1 MSEVVAME
9 EVVAVGEPVAEAA
22 VDEDAMMQDML
33 AVVLVAEAGLPAEM
47 TRMMPRDAMEEL
59 L

>member
-22 VDEDAMMQDML
+22 VDKDTMMQDVL
-33 AVVLVAEAGLPAEM
+33 AVVLVAEAGLPAET